1 MVPKYHVMCF
11 LFSAVI
17 CGMADNSDLP
27 SLKFYKASKMNVEN
41 FLPVLVGRHSTT

>member
-1 MVPKYHVMCF
+1 MLCAFFFQQLSV
-11 LFSAVI
+11 
-17 CGMADNSDLP
+17 ADNSDLP